1 MELRVCGATH
11 YIQTIRG
18 GVVMKVQN
26 INSNGRPLIRTK
38 SLKDIYKHEDAKTP
52 QRPPSS
58 LAIDHEQVKR
68 ENPWADRTLQD
79 VKPKIDEFVPR
90 ADDNGDSGSDDE
102 ITLKQL
108 RNRFLTKK
116 RKHILSDECSKK
128 DSADFEPVEDESDL
142 DVLIINLKPK
152 RSKAS
157 KAKRKRMNLSVASS
171 PAIDFAVKS
180 QENLVSEPICVK
192 VEVPDTE
199 QLGSQIKTSC
209 GDPSS
214 NYEGLNLGGLASNE
228 FQEMVQDE
236 YRETLLCADEHQ
248 NCVTDEIQYD
258 HLEDIEP
265 ISMIVPWV
273 EMCVKLESVELVF
286 EEFAE
291 LPPSATEEQEE
302 TTDADSYMRSLSE
315 DPNSDMCS
323 PSRSSF
329 IMEDTSEQR
338 SSSIIQVPDMDIDC
352 IDGCKEL
359 DQESNTALLQNKA
372 EAEFPNELDG
382 YLSSPTKNYH
392 SNPDSVI
399 SLTTNENLVPMEDTD
414 VEQPPTCSF
423 DPTDR
428 NVLNFENE
436 LLKTEKMQISA
447 SPIADAE
454 SEYLSKNQTCDSADE
469 ISTSEPHQTPERLH
483 STRKAISPSS
493 EERLCLVMNSV
504 EIVNYADQ
512 NTGSECKK
520 KHLDKQTEK
529 NSSPLGSDKQH
540 DETAVNSRRSGQI
553 SQRKFVRSPRSTI
566 KKSQVAKGNFESSR
580 FSRTLPNL
588 STGCTS
594 VEGCSESAIAFSQRQ
609 MHDMESLSMKLM
621 SELKSMKDIVEQK
634 LLFEAYRS
642 VSLKNDADEV
652 KMAISNAT
660 KVEGTAKKWLSI
672 MARDCNRF
680 CKIMELTPNK
690 TAISN
695 DTVPR
700 EGRKIMFAD
709 EAGEKLCH
717 VKFFENDS
725 ISSPVL
731 SDAEQQ

>member
-26 INSNGRPLIRTK
+26 ISSNGKPVIRTK

-52 QRPPSS
+52 QTPPSS
-58 LAIDHEQVKR
+58 LAIDREQVKR
-68 ENPWADRTLQD
+68 DNPWADRTLQD

-90 ADDNGDSGSDDE
+90 ADDNGDSGSDDD

-116 RKHILSDECSKK
+116 RKHILSDEFSKK
-128 DSADFEPVEDESDL
+128 DNADCEPVEDESDL

-152 RSKAS
+152 RSKTS

-171 PAIDFAVKS
+171 PDIDFAVKS
-180 QENLVSEPICVK
+180 QENLVSEPFCVK
-192 VEVPDTE
+192 VEVPDTD

-209 GDPSS
+209 DDPSS
-214 NYEGLNLGGLASNE
+214 NYEGLNPGGLASNE
-228 FQEMVQDE
+228 FQEMVEDE

-248 NCVTDEIQYD
+248 NCVSDEIQYD

-291 LPPSATEEQEE
+291 LPPSAIEEQKE

-315 DPNSDMCS
+315 DLNSDMCS

-329 IMEDTSEQR
+329 IMEDILEQR
-338 SSSIIQVPDMDIDC
+338 SSSSIQVPDMDIDC

-372 EAEFPNELDG
+372 EAELPNELDDN
-382 YLSSPTKNYH
+382 LSSLTKNCH
-392 SNPDSVI
+392 SNPDSII

-414 VEQPPTCSF
+414 EEQPPTCSF
-423 DPTDR
+423 DPMDR
-428 NVLNFENE
+428 NVLNCENE
-436 LLKTEKMQISA
+436 LLETEKMQISA

-454 SEYLSKNQTCDSADE
+454 SQYLPKNQTCESADE
-469 ISTSEPHQTPERLH
+469 ISTPEPHQTPERLH

-493 EERLCLVMNSV
+493 QERLCLVMNSV
-504 EIVNYADQ
+504 EIVNDADQ
-512 NTGSECKK
+512 NIVSECKK
-520 KHLDKQTEK
+520 DKQTEK
-529 NSSPLGSDKQH
+529 KSSPLGSDKQH
-540 DETAVNSRRSGQI
+540 DETAVNSRRSGQV
-553 SQRKFVRSPRSTI
+553 SQRKFVRSPRSIT

-634 LLFEAYRS
+634 LLFEAYRN

-652 KMAISNAT
+652 KLAISNAT

-725 ISSPVL
+725 TSPVL

>member
-1 MELRVCGATH
+1 MELRVCGASH

-26 INSNGRPLIRTK
+26 INSNGRPVIRTK

-79 VKPKIDEFVPR
+79 VKPKTDEFVPH
-90 ADDNGDSGSDDE
+90 ADDNGDSGSDDD

-116 RKHILSDECSKK
+116 RKHILSNEYSKK
-128 DSADFEPVEDESDL
+128 DSADCEPVEDESDL

-152 RSKAS
+152 RSKTS
-157 KAKRKRMNLSVASS
+157 KAKRKRMNMSVASS

-199 QLGSQIKTSC
+199 ELGSQIKASC

-214 NYEGLNLGGLASNE
+214 NYEGLNPGGLASNE

-291 LPPSATEEQEE
+291 LPPSATEEQKE
-302 TTDADSYMRSLSE
+302 TADADSYMRSLSE
-315 DPNSDMCS
+315 DHNSDMCS

-338 SSSIIQVPDMDIDC
+338 SSSSIQVPDMDIDC

-372 EAEFPNELDG
+372 EAEFPNELDD
-382 YLSSPTKNYH
+382 YLSSLTKNCH
-392 SNPDSVI
+392 SNPDSII

-414 VEQPPTCSF
+414 EEQPPTCSF

-428 NVLNFENE
+428 NVLNCENE
-436 LLKTEKMQISA
+436 LLKTKQMQISA
-447 SPIADAE
+447 SPIADTE
-454 SEYLSKNQTCDSADE
+454 SQYLSKNQTCDSADE

-483 STRKAISPSS
+483 STRK
-493 EERLCLVMNSV
+493 V
-504 EIVNYADQ
+504 
-512 NTGSECKK
+512 
-520 KHLDKQTEK
+520 
-529 NSSPLGSDKQH
+529 
-540 DETAVNSRRSGQI
+540 
-553 SQRKFVRSPRSTI
+553 SQRKFVRSPRSIT

-634 LLFEAYRS
+634 LLFEAYRN

-652 KMAISNAT
+652 KLAISNAT

-690 TAISN
+690 AAISN

-700 EGRKIMFAD
+700 EGRKIIFAD

-725 ISSPVL
+725 TSSPVL